1 MTYMNSILKE
11 QKQEA
16 DIADF
21 KVYLWNYGSQLS
33 QEAQQTLIES
43 VSQNDKISMKS
54 LHQLVDLYNFIPVSI
69 PSDKNQSQ
77 NLYLALSSGTK
88 D

>member
-43 VSQNDKISMKS
+43 VSLNDKISMKS
-54 LHQLVDLYNFIPVSI
+54 LH
-69 PSDKNQSQ
+69 
-77 NLYLALSSGTK
+77 
-88 D
+88 